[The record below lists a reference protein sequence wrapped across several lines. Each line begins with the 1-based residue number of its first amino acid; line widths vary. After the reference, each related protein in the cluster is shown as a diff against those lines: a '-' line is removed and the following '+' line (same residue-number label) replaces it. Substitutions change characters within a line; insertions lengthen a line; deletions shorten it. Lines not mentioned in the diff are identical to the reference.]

1 MVETLQGRS
10 LGAIM
15 RVTFI
20 HEHDTQRKSRYSELM
35 PGEILRTL
43 YLPTDALR
51 QEFGRIPKRL
61 TVTIGDTDNPEESG
75 HA

>member
-1 MVETLQGRS
+1 
-10 LGAIM
+10 M
-15 RVTFI
+15 RITFI

-51 QEFGRIPKRL
+51 QEFGSIPRRITL
-61 TVTIGDTDNPEESG
+61 TIEETESE
-75 HA
+75 